1 MKLESSVTCIL
12 GTEKPLGMLVLFL
25 LALRLQIL
33 GLFHIFR
40 SVGIRE
46 TQSSDL

>member
-1 MKLESSVTCIL
+1 MYFGDRKAL
-12 GTEKPLGMLVLFL
+12 GHACSLP